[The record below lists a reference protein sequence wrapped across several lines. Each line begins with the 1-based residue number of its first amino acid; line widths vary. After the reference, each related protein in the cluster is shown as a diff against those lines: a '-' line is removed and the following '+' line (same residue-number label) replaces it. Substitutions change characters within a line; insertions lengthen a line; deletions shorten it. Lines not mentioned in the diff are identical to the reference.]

1 VQNRGLAGNSYN
13 HVHDSIVDM
22 KRNTPA
28 SIQAICIVGILLAS
42 SVVIG
47 TADGFSSE
55 VGQTFYVGG
64 TGPGN
69 YTSIQEAIDDAAA
82 GDIVYVYNG
91 TYTDAVKIPES
102 ITLVGED
109 KNSTVINGNGTGTV
123 IEIAADRVTV
133 KHFTIAGGG
142 GDAGWDMPAV
152 NITADHVVLQHC
164 ILRDNEHTGVSL
176 VSASY
181 CTVSYNVIVN
191 TSYTG
196 IRVGEASIST
206 VISHN
211 QITGGISGIYA
222 YSSGNQTRSYNRIA
236 NCSKGIYLE
245 ESRGNLV
252 LGNHLTGNQEG
263 IFLSYAPG
271 NTIQFNNF
279 ISNIR
284 HARFIKLL
292 RLGFLAP
299 NMWSDNYWDDWL
311 GFGGKVIFGAIYVP
325 TFTLIGAFI
334 PWIGVDWHP
343 TAEPYDW

>member
-1 VQNRGLAGNSYN
+1 MQSGIAGNSYN
-13 HVHDSIVDM
+13 PVHDSIVDM
-22 KRNTPA
+22 KRNAPM
-28 SIQAICIVGILLAS
+28 SIMAMCVVGILIS
-42 SVVIG
+42 SAVVVIN
-47 TADGFSSE
+47 ADAFVSE
-55 VGQTFYVGG
+55 AGQTLYVGG

-69 YTSIQEAIDDAAA
+69 YTSIQEAVDAAA
-82 GDIVYVYNG
+82 EGDIVYVYNG
-91 TYTDAVKIPES
+91 TYMETVRIPQS
-102 ITLVGED
+102 ITLTGED
-109 KNSTVINGNGTGTV
+109 ENGTVIDGNITGTV
-123 IEIAADRVTV
+123 LEIAADSVTV
-133 KHFTIAGGG
+133 KHVTIAGGG
-142 GDAGWDMPAV
+142 GDAGWDVPAV
-152 NITADHVVLQHC
+152 NITADHVVLQQC
-164 ILRDNEHTGVSL
+164 IIRDNEHTGISL
-176 VSASY
+176 VSASH

-206 VISHN
+206 VISYN

-222 YSSGNQTRSYNRIA
+222 YASGNQTISYNNVA

-245 ESRGNLV
+245 ESRGNLL

-284 HARFIKLL
+284 HARFVKLL

-299 NMWSDNYWDDWL
+299 NMWSRNYWDDWMDV
-311 GFGGKVIFGAIYVP
+311 GGKVIFGAIYVP